1 MATGALSLSKRPRP
15 LAGAEDLDPGG
26 DYVSL
31 ERAWTDRRQQDRA
44 QIRGQLVLIAM
55 LSTGL
60 VALAGAVL
68 WLAVFRAPTPYVL
81 KVDEVSG
88 VSFGGFLDTDLSV
101 TDELIPSQIMD
112 FVERWR
118 TVTPDNT
125 MQKRL
130 VTRLYCMV
138 SARAPARERLNG
150 YFRDD
155 ANNPFERNENLSVS
169 TEIRQVSKLA
179 GATWQV
185 EWYET
190 TRAHDGLVVGERQ
203 TFKATLIVEKGAID
217 ATCLEGNP
225 LGLYVQELSWTR
237 AR

>member
-1 MATGALSLSKRPRP
+1 M
-15 LAGAEDLDPGG
+15 
-26 DYVSL
+26 
-31 ERAWTDRRQQDRA
+31 
-44 QIRGQLVLIAM
+44 
-55 LSTGL
+55 
-60 VALAGAVL
+60 
-68 WLAVFRAPTPYVL
+68 L
-81 KVDEVSG
+81 KVDEASR
-88 VSFGGFLDTDLSV
+88 VSFGGLLARDLSV

-138 SARAPARERLNG
+138 TDRAPSRERLNE

-155 ANNPFERNENLSVS
+155 ANDPFERNENLSVS

-190 TRAHDGLVVGERQ
+190 TRAHDGRIEGDRADVERD
-203 TFKATLIVEKGAID
+203 ADRRAGAGRPS
-217 ATCLEGNP
+217 CLEGNP

>member
-1 MATGALSLSKRPRP
+1 MASNALSLSKRPPARI
-15 LAGAEDLDPGG
+15 GSEIDPGG
-26 DYVSL
+26 DYLSL
-31 ERAWTDRRQQDRA
+31 QRAWSDKLQQADARNRA
-44 QIRGQLVLIAM
+44 QLALIAILAM
-55 LSTGL
+55 GL
-60 VALAGAVL
+60 VALAGGVL
-68 WLAVFRAPTPYVL
+68 YLAVFRAPTPYVL
-81 KVDEVSG
+81 EVDEVSG
-88 VSFGGFLDTDLSV
+88 VRFGGFLDTDLSV
-101 TDELIPSQIMD
+101 TDELIPSQIMG

-118 TVTPDNT
+118 AVTPDNT

-138 SARAPARERLNG
+138 SERAPARARLNE

-190 TRAHDGLVVGERQ
+190 TRAHDGLVVGDRQ
-203 TFKATLIVEKGAID
+203 TYKATLIVEKGAVD
-217 ATCLEGNP
+217 PTCLEGNP